1 MKFEYSLHALE
12 RMKARGIS
20 TEDVKEVLD
29 NFDIKE
35 SQDFTITVFSKIME
49 KNNKL
54 YLYRVFVNEAIQPS
68 VVITVY
74 RTTKI
79 EKYGR

>member
-20 TEDVKEVLD
+20 AEDVKEVLE

-35 SQDFTITVFSKIME
+35 SQDFTVTVFSKIME

-54 YLYRVFVNEAIQPS
+54 YLYRVFVNEAKKPS

>member
-12 RMKARGIS
+12 RMKARGIL
-20 TEDVKEVLD
+20 TEDVKEILD

-35 SQDFTITVFSKIME
+35 SQDFTITVFSKIMK

-54 YLYRVFVNEAIQPS
+54 YLYRVFVNETKQPP

-74 RTTKI
+74 KTTKI
-79 EKYGR
+79 EKYGY

>member
-1 MKFEYSLHALE
+1 
-12 RMKARGIS
+12 MKARGIS
-20 TEDVKEVLD
+20 AEDVKEVLE

-54 YLYRVFVNEAIQPS
+54 YLYRVFVNEAKKPS

>member
-20 TEDVKEVLD
+20 AEDVKEVLE

-54 YLYRVFVNEAIQPS
+54 YLYRVFVNEAKKPS

>member
-1 MKFEYSLHALE
+1 MKFRFSAHANE

-20 TEDVKEVLD
+20 KEEVKEVILQFD
-29 NFDIKE
+29 KKENQNFA
-35 SQDFTITVFSKIME
+35 TTVFSKLLN

-54 YLYRVFVNEAIQPS
+54 YLYRVFVNETKQPP

-79 EKYGR
+79 EKYGY

>member
-1 MKFEYSLHALE
+1 MKFEYSIHALE

-20 TEDVKEVLD
+20 AEDVKEVLE

-35 SQDFTITVFSKIME
+35 SQDFTVTVFSKIME

-54 YLYRVFVNEAIQPS
+54 YLYRVFVNEAKKPS

>member
-1 MKFEYSLHALE
+1 MKFEYSIHALE

-20 TEDVKEVLD
+20 AEDVKEVLE

-54 YLYRVFVNEAIQPS
+54 YLYRVFVNEAKKPS